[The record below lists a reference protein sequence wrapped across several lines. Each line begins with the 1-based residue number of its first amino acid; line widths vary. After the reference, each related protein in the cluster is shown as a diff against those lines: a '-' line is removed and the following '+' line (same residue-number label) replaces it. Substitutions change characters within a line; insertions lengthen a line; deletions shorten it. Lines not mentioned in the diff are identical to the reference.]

1 MQDLLSELEPGSSS
15 QAVTDRHTQMH
26 FRDDNDREALE
37 AMNELDR
44 EMELMERAD
53 RRDAAI
59 QRAKALRQQE
69 QQEKAKAKEVCRGGW
84 LQCGVGFQCCIICWS

>member
-1 MQDLLSELEPGSSS
+1 
-15 QAVTDRHTQMH
+15 
-26 FRDDNDREALE
+26 
-37 AMNELDR
+37 MNELDR

-69 QQEKAKAKEVCRGGW
+69 QQEKAKAKEVCTAGRLQFGIR
-84 LQCGVGFQCCIICWS
+84 LQC

>member
-1 MQDLLSELEPGSSS
+1 MLPELPSVQESGSCS
-15 QAVTDRHTQMH
+15 QGITVYHTSMH
-26 FRDDNDREALE
+26 FRDDDDREALE

-69 QQEKAKAKEVCRGGW
+69 QQEKAKAKEVCTAGCLHFGVR
-84 LQCGVGFQCCIICWS
+84 LQC

>member
-1 MQDLLSELEPGSSS
+1 
-15 QAVTDRHTQMH
+15 
-26 FRDDNDREALE
+26 
-37 AMNELDR
+37 MNELDR

-69 QQEKAKAKEVCRGGW
+69 QQEKAKAKEVCRGEW
-84 LQCGVGFQCCIICWS
+84 LQCGVGFQCCIICWA

>member
-1 MQDLLSELEPGSSS
+1 MEARNELNI
-15 QAVTDRHTQMH
+15 TRYMH
-26 FRDDNDREALE
+26 CRDDNDREALE

-69 QQEKAKAKEVCRGGW
+69 QQEKAKAKEVCRAGW
-84 LQCGVGFQCCIICWS
+84 LQCGMGFPVMIT

>member
-1 MQDLLSELEPGSSS
+1 
-15 QAVTDRHTQMH
+15 
-26 FRDDNDREALE
+26 
-37 AMNELDR
+37 MNELDR

-69 QQEKAKAKEVCRGGW
+69 QQEKAKAKEVCSASMW
-84 LQCGVGFQCCIICWS
+84 LRVSSDDRLMLLRAHSACISWLAGQWATLSNWPRRRRLGA